1 MIKNDRNAVDGG
13 YRPSFTTIDTLCLII
28 ATALLLFPANRVLAQ
43 EIHVEKIFKV
53 ADADGNGLISEQEWQ
68 QLMQKRFE
76 VLDTN
81 SDGIISREE
90 FERQKKSMRD

>member
-1 MIKNDRNAVDGG
+1 MMKNDRNGVTGG
-13 YRPSFTTIDTLCLII
+13 YRPSFATIGTLCLII
-28 ATALLLFPANRVLAQ
+28 VTSVFLFPANLVLAR
-43 EIHVEKIFKV
+43 EIPIDKIFNAV
-53 ADADGNGLISEQEWQ
+53 DADGNGLISEQEWQ